1 MKVPQHVLVSGIVAG
16 MRPPGPPVPKFLTPV
31 FGGIYAA
38 AYGVG
43 GQPLVSSIV
52 QHYGPVVSIP
62 VLGFG
67 DVVAVADPGL
77 AKQVL
82 NEKPDVLLGGEG
94 VGPAAVIY
102 GPRSMFVREEPEHL
116 QRRRILIPPLH
127 GDALLGYAPIIESV
141 TREAM
146 NSWPQGRPMRM
157 LAAARELTL
166 DVIIR
171 VVFGVHDPA
180 DVQRLGKPFE
190 ELLALA
196 LSPETPARY
205 ALRRLGA
212 VRMWGRLAAI
222 NNQIDE
228 LVLPLIEKNRSANP
242 DPPGASVLA
251 MLSRTRY
258 DSGQLLSDRMIRDDL
273 VTLVLAGHET
283 TATTLAWMVDLLL
296 HHDAALARVCAEA
309 QSGETSYTEA
319 VINET
324 LRLRPPAPITGRM
337 TTGPYRLGDYMIPA
351 HTRIVLLLDLVNRN
365 SKSYPD
371 PDAFRPE
378 RFLGSRPPAHSWIP
392 FGGGIKRCI
401 GASFSMCELTT
412 VLHTIL
418 RHADLAPVSSR
429 LESPPSHAA
438 PVLIPSQGTRIIF
451 RRNSREESRSP
462 NPRDSVQPL
471 PC

>member
-1 MKVPQHVLVSGIVAG
+1 
-16 MRPPGPPVPKFLTPV
+16 MRPPGPPVPKLLTPV

-43 GQPLVSSIV
+43 GQPLISSIV
-52 QHYGPVVSIP
+52 RRYGPVVSIP

-67 DVVAVADPGL
+67 DVVAVADPEL

-82 NEKPDVLLGGEG
+82 NENPDVLSGGGG

-102 GPRSMFVREEPEHL
+102 GPRSMFVRDEPEHL

-127 GDALLGYAPIIESV
+127 GDALIGYTPIIESA
-141 TREAM
+141 TRDAM
-146 NSWPQGRPMRM
+146 NAWPQGRPMRM
-157 LAAARELTL
+157 LGVARELTL

-171 VVFGVHDPA
+171 VVFGVHDAA
-180 DVQRLGKPFE
+180 DVRRLGKPFE

-212 VRMWGRLAAI
+212 VRMWGRLASI
-222 NNQIDE
+222 NHQIDE
-228 LVLPLIEKNRSANP
+228 LVLPLINKYRSANP
-242 DPPGASVLA
+242 DAPGASVLA
-251 MLSRTRY
+251 ILSRTRC
-258 DSGQLLSDRMIRDDL
+258 DSGKLLSDRMIRDDL

-296 HHDAALARVCAEA
+296 HHASALDRVRAEA

-337 TTGPYRLGDYMIPA
+337 TTGPYHLGDYTIPA

-365 SKSYPD
+365 PKSYSD

-378 RFLGSRPPAHSWIP
+378 RFLGRRPPAHSWIP

-418 RHADLAPVSSR
+418 RYADLAPVSSR
-429 LESPPSHAA
+429 MERPPSHAA

-451 RRNSREESRSP
+451 RRISRGEPAIAESSRFVES
-462 NPRDSVQPL
+462 D
-471 PC
+471 